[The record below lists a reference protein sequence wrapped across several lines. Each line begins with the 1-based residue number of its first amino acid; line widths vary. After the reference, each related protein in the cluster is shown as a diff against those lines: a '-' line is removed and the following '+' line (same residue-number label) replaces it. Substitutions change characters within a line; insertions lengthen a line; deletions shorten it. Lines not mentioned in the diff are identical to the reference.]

1 MNEFEMIGEQEAP
14 QEPLYTLE
22 DYEKLPPS
30 PQQPSPTL
38 QALTTLATG
47 VPSEGPIDRQQ
58 HIDQSYRVVAEKNQ
72 ERDKSLAIEKAKTG
86 EVDYVASL
94 VSDMNKRNQELNAEY
109 ANEVARIRE
118 IAEAAYE
125 NVALNNIGVIYNNTP
140 QQISSFVEK
149 GAAKATVASTIE
161 DWENKHGGFVKGAL
175 SFAQGFT
182 PLGLTPNVAFGMETE
197 KRAPGQSSKVF
208 YGDNVRALRGVY
220 SELKSEQERVDW
232 LKSLFK
238 DLSDSMS
245 LTANESL
252 DIVKLVTSE
261 EELSSLTTIGETLAP
276 IGAIPLVGT
285 AFKSGKLLSAASK
298 LEKTAKGIK
307 AESAVANAGGKAQ
320 IIEAAASQMR
330 RQATVGMLGEVTGF
344 TAIQDI
350 GKLVSIPVT
359 KLLPDAITTAPGKVQ
374 EQVLNIVDDTLNK
387 IKASVGV
394 KNIRDDEIESA
405 IAQITRT
412 YDKSIDKTIHMV
424 NIGRME
430 EDPLSVVATV
440 LRGTQNADVFLTKQ
454 AVDEYIKLVDPDG
467 KRGFTAVQDKA
478 NNTYKFSEETK
489 KAIIL
494 ERDAASAR
502 LLELQAQQGKVVAKP
517 APKVKAAEII
527 SAAKLPKELSGAR
540 PNYAIGTNKFSLQF
554 DNDIDKAAFIT
565 SQTKKSKRDAD
576 YVTWLKESTGW
587 DDVKIAEHGQKVR
600 DAIKASAK
608 ASEPGKLKVQNQVEQ
623 VQTKREVGTK
633 EFWIASR
640 FPEKR
645 EVGTK
650 EFWSASR
657 FPEKREA
664 GTRNFWET
672 ARPIDNTEEINKLE
686 AIVNLSNERLQSVK
700 DIENG
705 LSAGWLVEEKIK
717 KSIDIS
723 AIGKFKEEDI
733 QSMMRLSFGDLA
745 LGASQEVYQN
755 RLIGVMAEASIRN
768 SLIKMVEKPLQ
779 ELTKKEKVLLNSVL
793 VKGDKLG
800 KVFNSVE
807 LRAEE
812 LVSDKAQAAYFAVR
826 AARDLSWRIKDE
838 TAAKSFR
845 LKGWKQVWHPALKDY
860 EDELGGFKLFGKEVD
875 NAATLNKSAFDP
887 TTKET
892 VRLTASK
899 QEELA
904 NRGFKVIEFDTP
916 IPLGGVDRRRIVVQ
930 AGGLDIREIRNVIP
944 YRSGEFSR
952 MYSDEYFVRLKG
964 MKRIDDVDESVTI
977 THRTAKNTVDANK
990 YARAYNEMVDLYQ
1003 AGKLDAQAAA
1013 RMQAYG
1019 WEPSEVIRQIADNPT
1034 LRAEVNYTRTQDDY
1048 VSELTNYTRNFSSKR
1063 GEQIRD
1069 VEGNTTNIL
1078 DPLDALAAE
1087 ISNTAYVASHTEWMD
1102 VSIKRWFETAKDIL
1116 PDLANLPPE
1125 QAFARYMRTK
1135 GTYVG
1140 SSQTERFIRRVA
1152 DQIAEGMTI
1161 NDKESRVVLGLMRSF
1176 TEGIDTLTDG
1186 KFEKAG
1192 IMMRQADPVS
1202 WAKTFSFHAVF
1213 GLNPVQLLV
1222 QGLNAVNAAI
1232 ISPAH
1237 GLKAA
1242 RSYAFYRAALTSDNP
1257 EVWKTISKTNK
1268 WASLGFGSEDEFL
1281 KTVNMINRSGLIA
1294 NMSTSSLYG
1303 MNLGKY
1309 NLTSGFISKL
1319 ADKSSFFF
1327 REGEEASR
1335 IVSFDIARRE
1345 WMVKNPGKVW
1355 DSDEALREILVR
1367 QDILTGTMT
1376 NANAASWQK
1385 GLISIPLQFMQFP
1398 VKFALNI
1405 INGVVFN
1412 GKRNLTRKEAAKLI
1426 GGNVLL
1432 FGSAG
1437 LLGSNLGQS
1446 LFGEQVGQLP
1456 KEQQLAL
1463 SQGLIS
1469 SAIYAVT
1476 SSAEEEGAKLAI
1488 GERFSPFNIYRDT
1501 VSALFSEQDPGI
1513 FETFSG
1519 AFGGV
1524 FLRSIDSI
1532 KNISDLYRHD
1542 SDVSPEKLGE
1552 TLKIMTMISSVGRN
1566 YFTGERAENLW
1577 NQKVSKGTA
1586 QYRIEDKELF
1596 FQKYLGISPVDAPT
1610 FYELSESNFN
1620 YQKRMKKDAE
1630 RLNEIRTKSLEAYV
1644 KGDDTTGRM
1653 YSNIAEQMLAS
1664 MSPRD
1669 RNEVNKQEKTLSGFT
1684 RLEELKAEYLFNNLE
1699 NSQNKVFI
1707 SD

>member
-1 MNEFEMIGEQEAP
+1 MDEFEMIGEQEAP

-489 KAIIL
+489 KATIL
-494 ERDAASAR
+494 ERDALAVK
-502 LLELQAQQGKVVAKP
+502 LLEVKKQPNGLPVLPKVLSSAKP
-517 APKVKAAEII
+517 IYSLNDK
-527 SAAKLPKELSGAR
+527 
-540 PNYAIGTNKFSLQF
+540 KFSLQF
-554 DNDIDKAAFIT
+554 DNDIDKVSFILT
-565 SQTKKSKRDAD
+565 QKQDQKYID
-576 YVTWLKESTGW
+576 WLKQNTGW
-587 DDVKIAEHGQKVR
+587 SKSQI
-600 DAIKASAK
+600 DAHSANVAANIK
-608 ASEPGKLKVQNQVEQ
+608 
-623 VQTKREVGTK
+623 
-633 EFWIASR
+633 F
-640 FPEKR
+640 
-645 EVGTK
+645 
-650 EFWSASR
+650 SASR
-657 FPEKREA
+657 STSNELTIPRQFESYDL
-664 GTRNFWET
+664 FVET
-672 ARPIDNTEEINKLE
+672 ENVLQSKINL
-686 AIVNLSNERLQSVK
+686 LNERLQSAK

-845 LKGWKQVWHPALKDY
+845 LKGWKQVWHPALKAY

-887 TTKET
+887 NTKET

-916 IPLGGVDRRRIVVQ
+916 IPLGGVDRRRIIVQ

>member
-1 MNEFEMIGEQEAP
+1 MDEFEMIGEQEAP

-109 ANEVARIRE
+109 ANEVARVRE

-161 DWENKHGGFVKGAL
+161 DWQNKHGGFVKGAL

-252 DIVKLVTSE
+252 DIVKLVTSD

-494 ERDAASAR
+494 ERDALAVK
-502 LLELQAQQGKVVAKP
+502 LLEVKKQPNGLPVLPKVLSSAKP
-517 APKVKAAEII
+517 IYSLNDK
-527 SAAKLPKELSGAR
+527 
-540 PNYAIGTNKFSLQF
+540 KFSLQF
-554 DNDIDKAAFIT
+554 DNDIDKVSFILT
-565 SQTKKSKRDAD
+565 QKQDQKYID
-576 YVTWLKESTGW
+576 WLKQNTGW
-587 DDVKIAEHGQKVR
+587 SKSQI
-600 DAIKASAK
+600 DAHSANVAANIK
-608 ASEPGKLKVQNQVEQ
+608 
-623 VQTKREVGTK
+623 
-633 EFWIASR
+633 F
-640 FPEKR
+640 
-645 EVGTK
+645 
-650 EFWSASR
+650 SASR
-657 FPEKREA
+657 STSNELTIPRQFESYDL
-664 GTRNFWET
+664 FVET
-672 ARPIDNTEEINKLE
+672 ENVLQSKINL
-686 AIVNLSNERLQSVK
+686 LNERLQSAK

-705 LSAGWLVEEKIK
+705 LSAGWLVEEKVK

-845 LKGWKQVWHPALKDY
+845 LKGWKQVWHPALKAY

-887 TTKET
+887 NTKET

-964 MKRIDDVDESVTI
+964 VKRIDDADESVTI

-1003 AGKLDAQAAA
+1003 SGKLDAQAAA

-1135 GTYVG
+1135 GAYVG

-1192 IMMRQADPVS
+1192 IMMRQADPVA

-1376 NANAASWQK
+1376 NANAAWWQK
-1385 GLISIPLQFMQFP
+1385 GLASIPLQFMQFP
-1398 VKFALNI
+1398 AKFALNI

-1524 FLRSIDSI
+1524 FLRSVDSI

>member
-1 MNEFEMIGEQEAP
+1 MDEFEMIGEQEAP

-330 RQATVGMLGEVTGF
+330 RQATVGMLGEVTGI

-359 KLLPDAITTAPGKVQ
+359 KLLPNAITTAPGKVQ

-494 ERDAASAR
+494 ERDALAVK
-502 LLELQAQQGKVVAKP
+502 LLEVKKQPNGLPVLPKVLFSAKP
-517 APKVKAAEII
+517 IYSLNDK
-527 SAAKLPKELSGAR
+527 
-540 PNYAIGTNKFSLQF
+540 KFSLQF
-554 DNDIDKAAFIT
+554 DNDIDKVSFILT
-565 SQTKKSKRDAD
+565 QKQDQKYID
-576 YVTWLKESTGW
+576 WLKQNTGW
-587 DDVKIAEHGQKVR
+587 SKSQI
-600 DAIKASAK
+600 DAHSANVAANIK
-608 ASEPGKLKVQNQVEQ
+608 
-623 VQTKREVGTK
+623 
-633 EFWIASR
+633 F
-640 FPEKR
+640 
-645 EVGTK
+645 
-650 EFWSASR
+650 SASR
-657 FPEKREA
+657 STSNELTIPRQFESYDL
-664 GTRNFWET
+664 FVET
-672 ARPIDNTEEINKLE
+672 ENVLQSKINL
-686 AIVNLSNERLQSVK
+686 LNERLQSAK

-845 LKGWKQVWHPALKDY
+845 LKGWKQVWHPALKAY

-887 TTKET
+887 NTKET

-1135 GTYVG
+1135 GSYVG

-1192 IMMRQADPVS
+1192 IMMRQADPVA

-1213 GLNPVQLLV
+1213 GLNPVQLIV

-1501 VSALFSEQDPGI
+1501 VSALFTEQDPGI